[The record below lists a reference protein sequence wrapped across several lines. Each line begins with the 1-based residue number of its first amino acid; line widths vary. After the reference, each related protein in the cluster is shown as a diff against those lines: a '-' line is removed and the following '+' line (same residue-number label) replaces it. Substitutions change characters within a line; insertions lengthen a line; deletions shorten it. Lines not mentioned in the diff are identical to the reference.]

1 MQFQAGQPS
10 PSDNAPQWKEQHSSF
25 FDWVANVCYRFNRI
39 KSISRPHYMN
49 RLKENHHGMIS
60 KEIVLALV
68 LVAQLCPTLCDPMD
82 DSPPGSSVHEIFQAR
97 ILEWVAI
104 SFSKEIERAPIYG
117 RSLEKNRSRWC
128 SCQCLLGY
136 SAVANNPRMSVSDIK
151 EVDFLFMLCVGSEL
165 AVSIVCILH
174 SGTQPGGG
182 ALSGM
187 RCFLSRGNEQ

>member
-1 MQFQAGQPS
+1 
-10 PSDNAPQWKEQHSSF
+10 
-25 FDWVANVCYRFNRI
+25 
-39 KSISRPHYMN
+39 MN
-49 RLKENHHGMIS
+49 RLKENHHRVIS

-68 LVAQLCPTLCDPMD
+68 LVSQLCLTLCDPMD
-82 DSPPGSSVHEIFQAR
+82 YSPPASSVHEIFQAR

-117 RSLEKNRSRWC
+117 SSLEKNRSRWC
-128 SCQCLLGY
+128 ICQRLLGY
-136 SAVANNPRMSVSDIK
+136 SAVANNPQMSVSDIK
-151 EVDFLFMLCVGSEL
+151 EVDFLLMLCVGSEL

-187 RCFLSRGNEQ
+187 W